1 MSGELGPMS
10 RIFDGPAGEGDNEG
24 HKTSNSVDVSDE
36 HKCDDLG
43 YGQRD
48 GEVQDVRD
56 KEAWDYETGKR
67 RLSAVEV
74 AKHDVSHFCVRGR
87 AHQHGENQTI
97 AERRLSFIGGKRAAN
112 ETSVLVMVDSET
124 DMGLAHACRKN
135 VSGADVLE
143 AMMADIEVLDHRQ
156 IVKSSSSSP
165 CPSLRWSG

>member
-1 MSGELGPMS
+1 MNTSVMTSG
-10 RIFDGPAGEGDNEG
+10 
-24 HKTSNSVDVSDE
+24 H
-36 HKCDDLG
+36 
-43 YGQRD
+43 GQRD

-67 RLSAVEV
+67 RMSAMEV

-112 ETSVLVMVDSET
+112 ETSVVDSET
-124 DMGLAHACRKN
+124 GMGFEHACRKN
-135 VSGADVLE
+135 GSDADVLE
-143 AMMADIEVLDHRQ
+143 AMMADIEVLNHRQ

-165 CPSLRWSG
+165 CSSLRWSG